1 MNKITPVGKRILV
14 KPQPK
19 EDTTKSGIIIPD
31 ASINPPFFVG
41 EVVAANEEVK
51 SVKVGDI
58 VAHKK
63 YGMEIMPT
71 EDGDLYLVEE
81 TSVIAVYSK

>member
-1 MNKITPVGKRILV
+1 MKIEPVGKRILV
-14 KPQPK
+14 KPNDK
-19 EDTTKSGIIIPD
+19 ETTTKSGIIIPD

-41 EVVAANEEVK
+41 EVIAINKEVK

-58 VAHKK
+58 IAHKK

-71 EDGDLYLVEE
+71 EDGDRYLVEE
-81 TSVIAVYSK
+81 TSVIALYE